1 MLSVGDLPALIL
13 QAKQG
18 DVAAYSAIVRRFQD
32 TAVGYAYGILGNH
45 DAAKDAAQEAFL
57 EAYGCLG
64 ELREPRAFAVWLRRI
79 IFKQCDR
86 ITRRRALTEVPLE
99 IAEGVPT
106 REPGPVEIYE
116 QRELQAFVAHAL
128 QQLPEEQRLAITLFY
143 LSGYSHQEV
152 ADFLNLTKSQVN
164 NRLYSAR
171 NTLKERIFAL
181 TKATLN
187 DQRPSNDTS
196 FTNGVINRIR
206 LANPTEDFPRI
217 AQLLSADA
225 EETTSAQDL
234 LFEHNVDMP
243 ERILRHA
250 VAINDQGLVVG
261 FNFAGH
267 YPSMKPNQYVVN
279 VVVDPAHRR
288 QGIGSQLWHDLV
300 TYLRAQGAD
309 ALLAEV
315 HEGDP
320 AHYRFATTRG
330 FTSRTHQLQAILDLK
345 NFDERQFDGFT
356 ARVEALGIRLT
367 SFAEVT
373 QSEENIRKL
382 YDING
387 VAALDD
393 PASDGAYIN
402 YENWKKVVFGASW
415 FQPAGQMIA
424 LDGDK
429 FVGMSAISYSA
440 EEQTGFTLISG
451 VDAAYRNRKIMQA
464 LKLRAINYARANGA
478 TRVVTNVE
486 TVNAPMRAIN
496 RKFGFVEE
504 PGKYEMEATFK

>member
-1 MLSVGDLPALIL
+1 MGDLGLLIL

-64 ELREPRAFAVWLRRI
+64 ELREPRAFAAWLRRI

-86 ITRRRALTEVPLE
+86 ITRRRVLTEVPLAV
-99 IAEGVPT
+99 AEGVPT

-171 NTLKERIFAL
+171 NTLKERIFAM

-187 DQRPSNDTS
+187 EQRPSNDAS
-196 FTNGVINRIR
+196 FTNGVIDRIR
-206 LANPTEDFPRI
+206 LANPTQDFPRI
-217 AQLLSADA
+217 AQLLSADTA
-225 EETTSAQDL
+225 EPTSAQDL
-234 LFEHNVDMP
+234 LDEHNVDMP

-250 VAINDQGLVVG
+250 VAVNAKGEVVG

-267 YPSMKPNQYVVN
+267 YPSMKPQQYFVN

-288 QGIGSQLWHDLV
+288 QGIGSQLWDDLV
-300 TYLRAQGAD
+300 SYLRTQAAD

-315 HEGDP
+315 QEGDP
-320 AHYRFATTRG
+320 AHYRFAEKRG
-330 FTSRTHQLQAILDLK
+330 FTPRTHQLRAILDLK
-345 NFDERQFDGFT
+345 GFDERKFDGFT
-356 ARVEALGIRLT
+356 AQVEAMGIRLAA
-367 SFAEVT
+367 FADVD

-402 YENWKKVVFGASW
+402 YENYKKVIFGASW
-415 FQPAGQMIA
+415 FQPEGQMIA

-429 FVGMSAISYSA
+429 FVGLSAISYNA
-440 EEQTGFTLISG
+440 EDQTGYAMIAG

-464 LKLRAINYARANGA
+464 LTLRAINYARAKGA

-504 PGKYEMEATFK
+504 PGKYEMEATFQ

>member
-1 MLSVGDLPALIL
+1 MSDLALLIL

-18 DVAAYSAIVRRFQD
+18 DVAAYSAIVRRFQN
-32 TAVGYAYGILGNH
+32 TAVGYAYGILGNY

-57 EAYGCLG
+57 EAYTCLG
-64 ELREPRAFAVWLRRI
+64 ELREPRAFSVWLRRI
-79 IFKQCDR
+79 LFKQCDR
-86 ITRRRALTEVPLE
+86 ITRRRALTEVPLAV
-99 IAEGVPT
+99 AEGVPSKA
-106 REPGPVEIYE
+106 PGPVEIYE

-128 QQLPEEQRLAITLFY
+128 QQLPEEQRLVITLFH
-143 LSGYSHQEV
+143 LSGYSHGEV

-171 NTLKERIFAL
+171 NTLKERIFAM
-181 TKATLN
+181 TKATLG
-187 DQRPSNDTS
+187 DQRPSNDES
-196 FTNGVINRIR
+196 FTKGVIDRIR
-206 LANPTEDFPRI
+206 LANPTQDFPRI
-217 AQLLSADA
+217 AQLLSANTA
-225 EETTSAQDL
+225 EPTSAQDL
-234 LFEHNVDMP
+234 LDEHNVEMAG
-243 ERILRHA
+243 RILRHA

-267 YPSMKPNQYVVN
+267 YPSMKPNQYFVN

-288 QGIGSQLWHDLV
+288 QGIGAQLWDDLV
-300 TYLRAQGAD
+300 RYLRAQGAD

-315 HEGDP
+315 QEGDP
-320 AHYRFATTRG
+320 AHYRFAEKRG
-330 FTSRTHQLQAILDLK
+330 FTPRTHQLRAILDLQH
-345 NFDERQFDGFT
+345 FDEANFAAITLQ
-356 ARVEALGIRLT
+356 VEAQGIRLA
-367 SFAEVT
+367 SFADVA

-402 YENWKKVVFGASW
+402 YENWKKVIFAASW
-415 FQPAGQMIA
+415 FQPEGQMIA

-429 FVGMSAISYSA
+429 FVGMSAISYNE

-464 LKLRAINYARANGA
+464 LKLRAINYARAKGA
-478 TRVVTNVE
+478 TRVVTSVE
-486 TVNAPMRAIN
+486 SINAPMRAIN

-504 PGKYEMEATFK
+504 PGKYEMEATFQ

>member
-1 MLSVGDLPALIL
+1 MMGDLGLLIL

-18 DVAAYSAIVRRFQD
+18 DVAAYGAIVRRFQD

-57 EAYGCLG
+57 EAYACLG
-64 ELREPRAFAVWLRRI
+64 ELREPRAFAAWLRRI
-79 IFKQCDR
+79 LFKQCDR
-86 ITRRRALTEVPLE
+86 ITRRRALTTVPLE
-99 IAEGVPT
+99 VAEGVAT

-171 NTLKERIFAL
+171 NTLKERIFAM
-181 TKATLN
+181 TKTTLGE
-187 DQRPSNDTS
+187 QRPSNDET

-217 AQLLSADA
+217 AQLLSADTA
-225 EETTSAQDL
+225 EPTSAQDML
-234 LFEHNVDMP
+234 DEHNVDMP

-267 YPSMKPNQYVVN
+267 YPSMKPNQYFVN

-288 QGIGSQLWHDLV
+288 QGIGAQLWEDLV
-300 TYLRAQGAD
+300 RYLRAQGAD

-315 HEGDP
+315 QEGDP
-320 AHYRFATTRG
+320 AHYRFAEKRG
-330 FTSRTHQLQAILDLK
+330 FTPRTHQLRAILELAH
-345 NFDERQFDGFT
+345 FDEDKFAAITGQ
-356 ARVEALGIRLT
+356 VEALGIRLA
-367 SFAEVT
+367 SFADVA

-415 FQPAGQMIA
+415 FQPEGQMIA

-429 FVGMSAISYSA
+429 FVGLSAISYSA
-440 EEQTGFTLISG
+440 EEQIGYIMISG

-464 LKLRAINYARANGA
+464 LKLRAIHYARAMGA
-478 TRVVTNVE
+478 TRVVTHVE

-496 RKFGFVEE
+496 QKFGFVEE
-504 PGKYEMEATFK
+504 PGKFEMERNL

>member
-1 MLSVGDLPALIL
+1 MGDLTSLIL
-13 QAKQG
+13 QAKEG

-57 EAYGCLG
+57 EAYACLS
-64 ELREPRAFAVWLRRI
+64 ELREPRAFSAWLRRI

-86 ITRRRALTEVPLE
+86 ITRRRTLTQVPLE
-99 IAEGVPT
+99 VAEGVPT
-106 REPGPVEIYE
+106 SAPGPVEIYE
-116 QRELQAFVAHAL
+116 QRELQLFVANAL
-128 QQLPEEQRLAITLFY
+128 QQLPTEQRLAITLFY

-164 NRLYSAR
+164 NRLYHAR
-171 NTLKERIFAL
+171 NTLKERIFAM
-181 TKATLN
+181 TKATLSE
-187 DQRPSNDTS
+187 QRPSNDER
-196 FTNGVINRIR
+196 FTNQVIDRIR
-206 LANPTEDFPRI
+206 LANPMEDFPRI

-225 EETTSAQDL
+225 LETTSAQDL
-234 LFEHNVDMP
+234 LDEHKVDMP

-250 VAINDQGLVVG
+250 VAINHQGIVVG

-267 YPSMKPNQYVVN
+267 YPSMKPGQYSVN
-279 VVVDPAHRR
+279 VVVDAAHRQ
-288 QGIGSQLWHDLV
+288 QGIGNQLWQDLLK
-300 TYLRAQGAD
+300 YLQAQGAN

-315 HEGDP
+315 QEGDP
-320 AHYRFATTRG
+320 IPYQFAEKRG
-330 FTSRTHQLQAILDLK
+330 FTPRTHQLRAILDLQH
-345 NFDERQFDGFT
+345 FDEGKFAAITPQ
-356 ARVEALGIRLT
+356 VEAMGIRLAA
-367 SFAEVT
+367 FADVV

-402 YENWKKVVFGASW
+402 YENWKKVIWGASW
-415 FQPAGQMIA
+415 FQPAGQMVA
-424 LDGDK
+424 LDGHK
-429 FVGMSAISYSA
+429 FVGLSAISYNA
-440 EEQTGFTLISG
+440 EEQTGYILISG

-464 LKLRAINYARANGA
+464 LKLRAITYARTQGA
-478 TRVVTNVE
+478 TRIVTNVE

-496 RKFGFVEE
+496 QKFGFLEE
-504 PGKYEMEATFK
+504 PGKYEMERKL

>member
-1 MLSVGDLPALIL
+1 MGDLPSLIL

-45 DAAKDAAQEAFL
+45 DAAKDAAQEAFI
-57 EAYGCLG
+57 EAYTCLG
-64 ELREPRAFAVWLRRI
+64 ELREPRAFSVWLRRI

-86 ITRRRALTEVPLE
+86 ITRRRSLTEVPLE
-99 IAEGVPT
+99 VAESVPT
-106 REPGPVEIYE
+106 PAPGPVEIYE

-128 QQLPEEQRLAITLFY
+128 QQLPVEQRLAITLFY

-171 NTLKERIFAL
+171 NTLKERIFAM
-181 TKATLN
+181 TKAALSE
-187 DQRPSNDTS
+187 QRPSNDARFTS
-196 FTNGVINRIR
+196 QVIDRIR

-225 EETTSAQDL
+225 LERTSAQEL
-234 LFEHNVDMP
+234 LDEHNVDMP

-250 VAINDQGLVVG
+250 VAINNQGVVVG

-267 YPSMKPNQYVVN
+267 YPSMKAGQYVVN
-279 VVVDPAHRR
+279 VVVDAAHRQ
-288 QGIGSQLWHDLV
+288 QGIGNHLWQDLLQ
-300 TYLRAQGAD
+300 YLQGQGAN

-315 HEGDP
+315 SEGDQVY
-320 AHYRFATTRG
+320 YRFAEKRG
-330 FTSRTHQLQAILDLK
+330 FTPRTHQLRAILDLQH
-345 NFDERQFDGFT
+345 FDEDKFAAIIAQ
-356 ARVEALGIRLT
+356 VEALGIRLT
-367 SFAEVT
+367 AFADVA

-402 YENWKKVVFGASW
+402 YENWKKVVLGASW

-424 LDGDK
+424 LDGNK
-429 FVGMSAISYSA
+429 FVGLSAISYSA
-440 EEQTGFTLISG
+440 EEQIGYTLISG

-464 LKLRAINYARANGA
+464 LKLRAITYARAKGA
-478 TRVVTNVE
+478 THVVTHVE

-496 RKFGFVEE
+496 QKFGFQEE
-504 PGKYEMEATFK
+504 PGKYEMEASL